1 MREEQTVSV
10 EEESARNQW
19 RVGRR
24 VVELGTLADGLK
36 GCKLCGQPL
45 QLSSCEGE
53 QKYYLAHVLLIR
65 CKSSDCGVLNEVPTG
80 SKHKA
85 GNGRTVWDVNTKL
98 AVGMVNGG
106 YGETHVNTLL
116 AALNIPCV
124 SQKTLKNREREVG
137 QQVGEMAEETCQK
150 RVKGVYQPALIVP
163 GKNGVLDEPIIVLPG
178 MHLCLE
184 KRQRKS

>member
-1 MREEQTVSV
+1 MCC
-10 EEESARNQW
+10 SA
-19 RVGRR
+19 GAI
-24 VVELGTLADGLK
+24 L
-36 GCKLCGQPL
+36 
-45 QLSSCEGE
+45 
-53 QKYYLAHVLLIR
+53 
-65 CKSSDCGVLNEVPTG
+65 DCRVLNEVPTG

-106 YGETHVNTLL
+106 YGEIHVNTLL

-124 SQKTLKNREREVG
+124 SQKTLKNREREVNG
-137 QQVGEMAEETCQK
+137 QQLREIAEETCQK
-150 RVKGVYQPALIVP
+150 SLQEEIRLVKGVYQPALMVP

-184 KRQRKS
+184 KNQRKS